1 VSIASVILA
10 DNPVVYYK
18 LDESSGTTATDAT
31 GHGNAATYG
40 GPVTYGVAGPGGT
53 LGVRLGSAGSVIGNA
68 VTPVPSRPWSI
79 ECWLALTAQGLTNQ
93 TVIANFAASV
103 GANLLFQPSGGN
115 TTFNVVRQ
123 NIGFSASGGTVSDTN
138 WHHVVWTF
146 DASNNLIIYLDGVQ
160 VVNQAG
166 NTMNANNAGSRFQVG
181 TTAASTACAFAHAAL
196 YNVVLTPTQVSA
208 HYAVGLIVTSSRTV
222 PASVVLSGLSV
233 LTGRLGEQA
242 SRPGNLQPGN
252 PQLLA
257 AAPPGQPSRTI
268 PVSAAFGGT
277 RFRIVPAL
285 AMLGGLGQT
294 SALGMEASQLARYM
308 RVGLRAGPFTRTVPI
323 STNFVSLS
331 VLRITQAGVE
341 ALTSASPPL
350 RTTQAAVEAL
360 TGSSPAV
367 RTTQAALEV
376 LSRVIL
382 TLARSVPSSGL
393 ISVRQSRSLPIGA
406 VLALPAGYVP
416 VRASLFEN
424 TSSLGVRSSRPGM
437 GLVLGA
443 SGGFGA
449 VGHVRAVPAQ
459 ASLQYT
465 TTQARVTQAAVEA
478 VVQGNQARVTQ
489 AAIEAGVQGN
499 QARVTQAAL
508 DVVLQA
514 GNVRA
519 TQALLVAL
527 GQFGAV
533 RVTQQPVLVLG
544 QFGGVRVTQQ
554 SLVVLTLLR
563 VNNVPATARF
573 SVRGSRTIPLSAR
586 LSSGRAIPISA
597 ALRATRTRTVPVTA
611 QLGVAVTTVSRAVPI
626 TARLAGPSI
635 TRTVPLVLKYWQQY
649 TRTVPL
655 AATLTQP
662 RLVPISRS
670 LGFTRVRPAIRLRLY
685 TARQPTRLSRGVPLY
700 MPTALPVSK
709 TIPLSIP
716 AGLGALGQRGVSLQV
731 RLALFGL
738 ARTVTLQL
746 LDGGFYSSRGP
757 RWIVA
762 TAALLQPS
770 EHTVPLGLVAG
781 DTRPGIHVTKYSLD
795 VTMYQ
800 SVDEA
805 QVVISQFV
813 VEVIVPMGQLSSYG
827 QIVG

>member
-1 VSIASVILA
+1 MPVTPDQISGLYSWHKADAITGLSNGAAVATWPDSSGALRNLTQGTAGNRPTYVTNSINGLPAVSFNGTASVLELA
-10 DNPVVYYK
+10 
-18 LDESSGTTATDAT
+18 SGF
-31 GHGNAATYG
+31 
-40 GPVTYGVAGPGGT
+40 
-53 LGVRLGSAGSVIGNA
+53 SAGSNNTFFIVFQPTSATTFAGLFDSAPGQAN
-68 VTPVPSRPWSI
+68 VYRNFNLGQWEWWNSSPVFNLTLLGTNPVLI
-79 ECWLALTAQGLTNQ
+79 ALTATL
-93 TVIANFAASV
+93 A
-103 GANLLFQPSGGN
+103 PSRRIIYERN
-115 TTFNVVRQ
+115 NVQ
-123 NIGFSASGGTVSDTN
+123 I
-138 WHHVVWTF
+138 
-146 DASNNLIIYLDGVQ
+146 SNNT
-160 VVNQAG
+160 N
-166 NTMNANNAGSRFQVG
+166 
-181 TTAASTACAFAHAAL
+181 ASTTGIAWTTPRVGNINGGAPWYSGTIGEFIVYDRAL
-196 YNVVLTPTQVSA
+196 NSTERTQVADYLREKWLLATRTIPATVRLDFAQS
-208 HYAVGLIVTSSRTV
+208 TRTV
-222 PASVVLSGLSV
+222 PASAALKAT
-233 LTGRLGEQA
+233 LTRA
-242 SRPGNLQPGN
+242 
-252 PQLLA
+252 
-257 AAPPGQPSRTI
+257 
-268 PVSAAFGGT
+268 
-277 RFRIVPAL
+277 VPAM
-285 AMLGGLGQT
+285 AALGGLGPT
-294 SALGMEASQLARYM
+294 SALGIQASALTQYM
-308 RVGLRAGPFTRTVPI
+308 RAGLRAGPNTRTVPI
-323 STNFVSLS
+323 SVNFVSLS
-331 VLRITQAGVE
+331 VLRTTQAAVE

-360 TGSSPAV
+360 TGSNPAL

-382 TLARSVPSSGL
+382 TLARSVPSSAL
-393 ISVRQSRSLPIGA
+393 ISVRQSRTLPISA
-406 VLALPAGYVP
+406 VLAFPAGYVP
-416 VRASLFEN
+416 VRATLFGN
-424 TSSLGVRSSRPGM
+424 TSSQGVRPSRPGF

-443 SGGFGA
+443 SGGSGA
-449 VGHVRAVPAQ
+449 VGLVRAVPAQ
-459 ASLQYT
+459 VSLQYT

-533 RVTQQPVLVLG
+533 RVTQQPVFVLG

-670 LGFTRVRPAIRLRLY
+670 LGFTRVRPAVRLRLY
-685 TARQPTRLSRGVPLY
+685 TARQPTGFSRGVPLY
-700 MPTALPVSK
+700 MPTVLPVSK
-709 TIPLSIP
+709 TVLLSIP
-716 AGLGALGQRGVSLQV
+716 AGLAALGQRGVSLQV